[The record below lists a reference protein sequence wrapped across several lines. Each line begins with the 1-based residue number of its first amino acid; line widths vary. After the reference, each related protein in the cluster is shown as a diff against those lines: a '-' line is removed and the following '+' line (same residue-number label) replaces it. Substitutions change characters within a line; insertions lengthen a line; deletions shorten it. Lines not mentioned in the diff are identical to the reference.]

1 MNPIIWVLIAC
12 FCGSLLG
19 YISKWLSGGIVGWK
33 AFAQDVLT
41 GLIAAAV
48 FAGAYQINQGVLTVL
63 DCHRRDDR
71 RLGPCHGRKLGQEQ
85 RDAEKA
91 QQNHGGALS
100 EQDEPA
106 KVRWTSSSLRFGG
119 RSG

>member
-12 FCGSLLG
+12 FAGSLLG

-48 FAGAYQINQGVLTVL
+48 FAGAYQINQGGLTVL
-63 DCHRRDDR
+63 DI
-71 RLGPCHGRKLGQEQ
+71 LGAVVAGWGIVMGVNSVKSSAMLKKLNKTTP
-85 RDAEKA
+85 APY
-91 QQNHGGALS
+91 QNKMN
-100 EQDEPA
+100 QP
-106 KVRWTSSSLRFGG
+106 K
-119 RSG
+119 